1 MVMDGDTG
9 TSWRRYTF
17 MLRPI
22 VKTVVHKGF
31 DLPTISW
38 EGDPARV
45 LRAREISLRIALA
58 RSDQH
63 SRSAAASGRARQA
76 IERNIAACSEMHTL
90 YAECDLTPAEA
101 EQAIFAARLSAEI
114 AEDTTDTSIRDGSF
128 MAWLNDDDPMARRK
142 KFKLIRP
149 ASLDAREK
157 ETE

>member
-1 MVMDGDTG
+1 
-9 TSWRRYTF
+9 

-38 EGDPARV
+38 EGEPAYV
-45 LRAREISLRIALA
+45 LRAKEISLRIALA

-63 SRSAAASGRARQA
+63 SRSANASGRARQA
-76 IERNIAACSEMHTL
+76 IERSVAACSDMHTL

-128 MAWLNDDDPMARRK
+128 LAWLNDDGPVARRK

>member
-1 MVMDGDTG
+1 
-9 TSWRRYTF
+9 

-38 EGDPARV
+38 EGDPAHV
-45 LRAREISLRIALA
+45 LKAKEISLRIALA

-63 SRSAAASGRARQA
+63 SRSANASGRTRQA
-76 IERNIAACSEMHTL
+76 IERSIAACSDMHVL
-90 YAECDLTPAEA
+90 YATCDLTPAEA
-101 EQAIFAARLSAEI
+101 EQAIFAARLSADI

-142 KFKLIRP
+142 KFKLIRAP
-149 ASLDAREK
+149 SLGARDK

>member
-1 MVMDGDTG
+1 
-9 TSWRRYTF
+9 

-22 VKTVVHKGF
+22 VKTIVHKGF

-38 EGDPARV
+38 EGDPACV

-63 SRSAAASGRARQA
+63 SRSAAASDRAHQA
-76 IERNIAACSEMHTL
+76 IERSIAACFDMHTL
-90 YAECDLTPAEA
+90 YVECNLTPAEA

>member
-1 MVMDGDTG
+1 MRPKRFVPRRRWRFRKLVRQAGGPPSETTRSMVMHGDTG

-63 SRSAAASGRARQA
+63 SRSAAASDRAHQA
-76 IERNIAACSEMHTL
+76 IERSIAACSEMHTL
-90 YAECDLTPAEA
+90 YAECDLTPA
-101 EQAIFAARLSAEI
+101 
-114 AEDTTDTSIRDGSF
+114 
-128 MAWLNDDDPMARRK
+128 
-142 KFKLIRP
+142 
-149 ASLDAREK
+149 
-157 ETE
+157 